1 MSHLPPAAYFLTAHM
16 PSVSVCIYLC
26 SSVPTVLPGYY
37 HYYNPCHHQ
46 REEDLMDALMNA
58 TVNLNTDAEEFQRTA
73 NLNAASTMRAGGKL
87 P

>member
-1 MSHLPPAAYFLTAHM
+1 M
-16 PSVSVCIYLC
+16 SVSACALA
-26 SSVPTVLPGYY
+26 Y
-37 HYYNPCHHQ
+37 HCTPLGARHHHHIIIIIVHQ